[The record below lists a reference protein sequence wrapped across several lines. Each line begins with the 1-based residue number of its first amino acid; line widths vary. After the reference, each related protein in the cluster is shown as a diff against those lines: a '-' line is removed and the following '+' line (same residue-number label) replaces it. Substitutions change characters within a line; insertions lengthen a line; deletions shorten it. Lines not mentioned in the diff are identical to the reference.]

1 MAGHCLCRYSNCKNT
16 YCQIS
21 LCPPHTIHL
30 RISLPLSRPFQPTP
44 LGPDVHLPILIN
56 HLSPVPLTPFALLC
70 PSYIL
75 FCLLAAFLPLL
86 YLLICE
92 ASRAKPI

>member
-1 MAGHCLCRYSNCKNT
+1 MAGT
-16 YCQIS
+16 S
-21 LCPPHTIHL
+21 LMQVQQLQEYILPNITNAPHIIRL
-30 RISLPLSRPFQPTP
+30 RISPPLSRPFQPTP
-44 LGPDVHLPILIN
+44 LGTNVHLPILIN